1 MAKSNQAERTPVQ
14 CSKQHVVQG
23 EAQIGIDVLLLVFNA
38 PARTEQLIA
47 VKSWAKEIVFHLVL
61 YLGKSSMH
69 HGTSLSMHLLKVL
82 WRALLLWQLDLD
94 MFF

>member
-14 CSKQHVVQG
+14 CSKQHVVHG

-47 VKSWAKEIVFHLVL
+47 VKS
-61 YLGKSSMH
+61 
-69 HGTSLSMHLLKVL
+69 
-82 WRALLLWQLDLD
+82 
-94 MFF
+94 